1 MSDSDGNFCE
11 SIEYKNCTSMIEE
24 VGNEGGSRAHV
35 QNNWIHSVTS
45 FHLSVRLKLLY
56 R

>member
-24 VGNEGGSRAHV
+24 VGSEGGSRAHV